1 MDKGEKAILL
11 TMMVYVA
18 SWFLVFIA
26 IPGSYL
32 MPRGVIAGASMNEE
46 KMLLTIVLLLTPVS
60 LALWFLILRALVGGA
75 SHLLGQ

>member
-32 MPRGVIAGASMNEE
+32 MPRGVIAGASMKE